1 MRELLV
7 LTKIVHVFSQTD
19 TVLFAFRR
27 YWPSPIDVSF
37 RAPYNEKIQSFGRTP
52 LVPMDLKSTIN
63 LPKTAFSMKANLPQN
78 EPKML
83 ARWEQMAIYERVRQ
97 ARKGAPLYVLHD
109 GPPYTSGPIHLGTAM
124 NKCLKDFIVKSKTM
138 SGTDAPYVPGWDC
151 HGLPIEIKVDKELGG
166 KKLQMRPTDVR
177 AECRKY
183 AQKFLDLQRQQF
195 KRIGVFGRFD
205 NPYATMNPQYESVVL
220 ETFFSFYERGFVY
233 KGLRAVYWCMHD
245 ETALAEAEVE
255 YENHTSSTVWVK
267 YSLLDDPA
275 SIDAALAGKK
285 ASTII
290 WTTTPW
296 TLPASMAVAFHPDE
310 EYVALESGG
319 EVSIVAAKLAKDVA
333 EKCNLANPRELAH
346 FPGRKLEHLNFQ
358 HPFLDRKILGVLAE
372 YVTMDTGTGVVHTAP
387 SHGAEDFITGVKY
400 GLDATSNVDEK
411 GILRNGLAEYT
422 GKRVWEANQPIID
435 LLKSRGALLHAEK
448 TEHSYPHC
456 WRCHNPVI
464 FRATEQW
471 FISMETPMPGG
482 KSKDDTLRSRTLEEI
497 KHVKWDPAWGE
508 ERMSNMIPTRPDW
521 CISRQRVWGVPIAV
535 FLCESCGKPLNDH
548 SVNRKVIELFARAG
562 ADAWFTHEAETI
574 LPAGAKCPHCGGTK
588 FEKETDIFDVWLE
601 SGASYLALL
610 AAEPEYP
617 WPSDLYLE
625 GGDQYRG
632 WFQSSLLCAMG
643 THGTPPYRGVVT
655 PGWTLDEKGKAMSKS
670 SGNDVDP
677 VDIAN
682 RLGGEI
688 VRFWTASVDFRED
701 VVGSEALMQRVGENY
716 KKIRN
721 TFRYILSNL
730 YDFDPVKDAVP
741 FDEMEALDQYMLRE
755 TAAFAADIRVW
766 YEEFAF
772 HKIYHRVNH
781 YCIVDLSAFYFDVL
795 KDRLYISA
803 PKSQARRSA
812 QTAIWHIGEALVR
825 LLAPITSFTSEE
837 IWQFLPK
844 TEDRAES
851 VHLAIFP
858 ASSDVLGAGANE
870 HDEQQD
876 KDWTTLRSVRDE
888 VLKALEEARNQKLI
902 GTGLEAQVSVTMPDP
917 VYSLLKRYEGQLR
930 YLFIVSAVS
939 LVQASGNGTGG
950 VHVEVKKA
958 EGLKCERCWNY
969 STRVGEDKNYPTVCE
984 RCSAVLKEIET
995 A

>member
-1 MRELLV
+1 MKRFNHLGECNRV
-7 LTKIVHVFSQTD
+7 
-19 TVLFAFRR
+19 
-27 YWPSPIDVSF
+27 
-37 RAPYNEKIQSFGRTP
+37 P
-52 LVPMDLKSTIN
+52 LDLKATIN
-63 LPKTAFSMKANLPQN
+63 LPKTTFPMKANLPQN

-83 ARWEQMAIYERVRQ
+83 ARWEQMRIYERIRQ
-97 ARKGAPLYVLHD
+97 ARKGSPTYILHD
-109 GPPYTSGPIHLGTAM
+109 GPPYTSGPIHLGTAL

-138 SGTDAPYVPGWDC
+138 AGFDAPYVPGWDC

-205 NPYATMNPQYESVVL
+205 RPYATMNPQYESVVL
-220 ETFFSFYERGFVY
+220 STFFSFYENGFVY

-255 YENHTSSTVWVK
+255 YENHTSPTVWVK
-267 YSLLDDPA
+267 YALLDDPA
-275 SIDAALAGKK
+275 KAFSAEIGAALAGKK

-319 EVSIVAAKLAKDVA
+319 EVYVVASKLAKDVV
-333 EKCNLANPRELAH
+333 EKCNLADPRELAH

-411 GILRNGLAEYT
+411 GILRNGLPEYT

-435 LLKSRGALLHAEK
+435 LLKSRGALLRAEK

-482 KSKDDTLRSRTLEEI
+482 KSKDDVLRTRTLEEI

-508 ERMSNMIPTRPDW
+508 ERLSNMIATRPDW

-535 FLCESCGKPLNDH
+535 FLCVSCGKPLNDH
-548 SVNRKVIELFARAG
+548 AVNRKVVELFARSG
-562 ADAWFTHEAETI
+562 ADAWFTAESDTI
-574 LPAGAKCPHCGGTK
+574 LPPGTKCPHCSGTK

-601 SGASYLALL
+601 SGASYLALI
-610 AAEPEYP
+610 ADEPAYP

-643 THGTPPYRGVVT
+643 THGTPPYKGVVT
-655 PGWTLDEKGKAMSKS
+655 PGWTLDEKGQAMSKS
-670 SGNDVDP
+670 RGNDVDP
-677 VDIAN
+677 VDIADRMGAEVV
-682 RLGGEI
+682 RLW
-688 VRFWTASVDFRED
+688 VASVDFRED
-701 VVGSEALMQRVGENY
+701 VVGSEQLMQRVAENY
-716 KKIRN
+716 RKIRN
-721 TFRYILSNL
+721 TFRYILGNL
-730 YDFDPVKDAVP
+730 GDFNPETDAVP
-741 FDEMEALDQYMLRE
+741 FDKMEALDQYMLRQ
-755 TAAFAADIRVW
+755 TSSFAMEVKNSYD
-766 YEEFAF
+766 EFAF
-772 HKIYHRVNH
+772 HKIYHRLNH
-781 YCIVDLSAFYFDVL
+781 FCIVDLSAFYFDVL

-803 PKSQARRSA
+803 PKSQGRRSA

-825 LLAPITSFTSEE
+825 MLAPIMSFTSEE
-837 IWQFLPK
+837 VWDYLPK
-844 TEDRAES
+844 GEGRGES
-851 VHLAIFP
+851 VHLALFP
-858 ASSDVLGAGANE
+858 SAAEIVGDATKPSQSMNAKTGENKTGE
-870 HDEQQD
+870 
-876 KDWTTLRSVRDE
+876 DWTTLRSVRDE
-888 VLKALEEARNQKLI
+888 VLKALEEARNNKLI
-902 GTGLEAQVSVTMPDP
+902 GTGLEAQVTVTAPDP
-917 VYSLLKRYEGQLR
+917 VYSVLSRHAGQLR
-930 YLFIVSAVS
+930 YLFIVSAVT
-939 LVQASGNGTGG
+939 LIQGSGNGTGQ

-958 EGLKCERCWNY
+958 DGAKCERCWNY
-969 STRVGEDKNYPTVCE
+969 SVHVGEDKTYPTVCE
-984 RCSAVLKEIET
+984 RCSAVLRDLG
-995 A
+995 ASD

>member
-1 MRELLV
+1 
-7 LTKIVHVFSQTD
+7 
-19 TVLFAFRR
+19 
-27 YWPSPIDVSF
+27 
-37 RAPYNEKIQSFGRTP
+37 
-52 LVPMDLKSTIN
+52 MDLKSSIN
-63 LPKTAFSMKANLPQN
+63 LPKTAFPMKAGLPQN

-83 ARWEQMAIYERVRQ
+83 ARWEQMKLYERIRQ
-97 ARKGAPLYVLHD
+97 ARKGKKKYILHD

-138 SGTDAPYVPGWDC
+138 SGLDAPYVPGWDC

-166 KKLQMRPTDVR
+166 KKLEMHPTAVR

-183 AQKFLDLQRQQF
+183 AEKYLDLQRQQF

-205 NPYATMNPQYESVVL
+205 QPYATMTPQYESVVL
-220 ETFFSFYERGFVY
+220 QTFYSFYENEFVY

-255 YENHTSSTVWVK
+255 YENQTTPTVWVK
-267 YSLLDDPA
+267 YALLDDPA
-275 SIDAALAGKK
+275 KLDAALAGKK
-285 ASTII
+285 LSTII

-296 TLPASMAVAFHPDE
+296 TLPASMAVAFHPNE

-319 EVSIVAAKLAKDVA
+319 EAYIVASKLAKDAA
-333 EKCNLANPRELAH
+333 EKCGLANPRELAH
-346 FPGRKLEHLNFQ
+346 FPGHKLERMNFQ
-358 HPFLDRKILGVLAE
+358 HPFLDRKVLGVLAD

-387 SHGAEDFITGVKY
+387 SHGAEDFATGVKY

-411 GILRNGLAEYT
+411 GILRNGLPEYD
-422 GKRVWEANQPIID
+422 GKNVWDANQLIID
-435 LLKSRGALLHAEK
+435 LVKSRGALLHTEK

-482 KSKDDTLRSRTLEEI
+482 KGKDDTLRTRTLGEI

-508 ERMSNMIPTRPDW
+508 ERLSNMIQTRPDW

-548 SVNRKVIELFARAG
+548 AINRKVVELFARSG
-562 ADAWFTHEAETI
+562 ADAWFTSEPDTI
-574 LPAGAKCPHCGGTK
+574 VPAGTKCPSCGGTK

-601 SGASYLALL
+601 SGASYLALV

-643 THGTPPYRGVVT
+643 THATPPYRGVVT
-655 PGWTLDEKGKAMSKS
+655 PGWTLDEKGQAMSKS
-670 SGNDVDP
+670 RGNDVDP
-677 VDIAN
+677 VDIAS

-688 VRFWTASVDFRED
+688 VRLWTASVDFRED

-716 KKIRN
+716 RKIRN
-721 TFRYILSNL
+721 TFRYVLSNL

-741 FDEMEALDQYMLRE
+741 FEKMEELDQYMLRQ
-755 TAAFAADIRVW
+755 TWAFASEVRNGYD
-766 YEEFAF
+766 EFAF
-772 HKIYHRVNH
+772 HRIYHRVNH
-781 YCIVDLSAFYFDVL
+781 FCIVDLSAFYFDVL

-803 PKSQARRSA
+803 PNSQGRRSA
-812 QTAIWHIGEALVR
+812 QTAVWRIGEALVR
-825 LLAPITSFTSEE
+825 LLAPIMSFTCEE
-837 IWQFLPK
+837 IWPYLPPISGR
-844 TEDRAES
+844 EES
-851 VHLAIFP
+851 VHLASFP
-858 ASSDVLGAGANE
+858 TPAEIAAEGIAKADPKR
-870 HDEQQD
+870 DE
-876 KDWTTLRSVRDE
+876 DWNALRSVRDE
-888 VLKALEEARNQKLI
+888 VLKALEDARNNKLI
-902 GTGLEAQVSVTMPDP
+902 GGGLEASVHVTASEALYA
-917 VYSLLKRYEGQLR
+917 VLKRYQDQLR
-930 YLFIVSAVS
+930 YLFIVSAVD
-939 LVQASGNGTGG
+939 LTEGAGNGTGS
-950 VHVEVKKA
+950 VQVEVKKA
-958 EGLKCERCWNY
+958 DGQKCERCWNY
-969 STRVGEDKNYPTVCE
+969 SIHVGEDKNYPTVCE
-984 RCSAVLKEIET
+984 RCSAVLKEIDG